1 VGSGTGAGADLGGTR
16 RRDLRLITV
25 AIVVSALGS
34 WSYNVAIA
42 VYAYQQTH
50 SAGWVALAT
59 VGRYLPALVL
69 TWLGSRWVDRWP
81 RRRVAVA
88 ADAVCAV
95 AMAVLAVLAAAQG
108 PLVVAIALASVS
120 SAAARLGSAAAMAV
134 AADVV
139 AESQLVRSAAMVSTV
154 EAVATA
160 VGPALASLVLAVAS
174 PQVLFA
180 LNGLT
185 FAASAVL
192 LLQLGPVAV
201 RGAAAGP
208 RPSVPAARDRL
219 VARSVRPLLAA
230 RGLAAGVYGADVVL
244 LAVVATQQLRQGTAG
259 YGWLLA
265 GAGAGGLIAAAVLR
279 RGVGGVGA
287 GGAAAVGSLL
297 GMALYSLPL
306 LLLAWGPAMPASLAV
321 QAVRGAGCVLV
332 TTTVIAGLQQA
343 VPSRLAAPM
352 FARAHAV
359 VLAGTSA
366 GAVAAPILLRSVGLH
381 STLVVAALVPF
392 AAQAALTPALRR
404 FDRSAAAMQAAADPR
419 LEVLRGL
426 SLFRDASRR
435 TLNEV
440 ADGAVEI
447 EVATGVAVVAQ
458 GEPSDALYV
467 LVAGS
472 VEVTVGDRGGRRVLR
487 TLVAPAYFGEIGL
500 IHSVPRTATV
510 TTVQPCRVWRIPA
523 DAFLSAAA
531 QAGLSSALSDSVRIR
546 FSSAGSFDGEAVPV
560 EI

>member
-1 VGSGTGAGADLGGTR
+1 MTDLGGTR

-50 SAGWVALAT
+50 SPGWVALAT

-88 ADAVCAV
+88 SDAVCALV
-95 AMAVLAVLAAAQG
+95 MGLLALLAAAQG

-120 SAAARLGSAAAMAV
+120 SAAARLQSAAAMAV

-139 AESQLVRSAAMVSTV
+139 AESQLVRSAAMVSTA
-154 EAVATA
+154 EAAATA
-160 VGPALASLVLAVAS
+160 VGPALASLVLAVSS

-180 LNGLT
+180 LNGVT
-185 FAASAVL
+185 FATSAL
-192 LLQLGPVAV
+192 LLLRLGAVAE
-201 RGAAAGP
+201 RGVAAGP
-208 RPSVPAARDRL
+208 GPVVPAEGDRR

-230 RGLAAGVYGADVVL
+230 RGLAAAVYGADVVL

-265 GAGAGGLIAAAVLR
+265 AAGAGGLMAAAVLR
-279 RGVGGVGA
+279 RGVGRVGA
-287 GGAAAVGSLL
+287 GGAAAGGSLM
-297 GMALYSLPL
+297 GMAMYSLPL
-306 LLLAWGPAMPASLAV
+306 LVLAWGPAMAASLAV

-332 TTTVIAGLQQA
+332 TTTVIAGLQRA
-343 VPSRLAAPM
+343 VPSRLAAPT

-366 GAVAAPILLRSVGLH
+366 GAVTATILLRSVDLH
-381 STLVVAALVPF
+381 TTLVVAALVPL
-392 AAQAALTPALRR
+392 AALTALLPALRR
-404 FDRSAAAMQAAADPR
+404 FDRDSALMQAAADPR

-426 SLFRDASRR
+426 SLFHDASRR

-440 ADGAVEI
+440 ADRAVEI
-447 EVATGVAVVAQ
+447 EVAGGVAIVAE
-458 GEPSDALYV
+458 GDLSDALYV
-467 LVAGS
+467 LVDGT
-472 VEVTVGDRGGRRVLR
+472 VEVSAQDRGGPRPLR
-487 TLVAPAYFGEIGL
+487 TLDAPAYFGEIGL

-546 FSSAGSFDGEAVPV
+546 FSSAGSFDGESVPV
-560 EI
+560 EM